1 MKRIYVFLIFLTL
14 IVFLSAPPAFS
25 KDPGGRYLVLID
37 PGHGG
42 SDQGVK
48 VSSGTFEK
56 DLTLA
61 IANMVKSDLENAG
74 YAVKLTRT
82 GDSTVEPAARMK
94 MANDQETDLFL
105 SIHINAG
112 FGREAE
118 GYEIFFP
125 GFNSPSQS
133 RNESGEIVK
142 DMVKNQNL
150 NESVRLSRIV
160 QKNLETV
167 LPRKDRGLQEAPLRV
182 QPAIPSLVIELGFA
196 SNPSEKK
203 QLTSRDTQKKIAGVL
218 AASVREFVS
227 TGKTRR

>member
-1 MKRIYVFLIFLTL
+1 
-14 IVFLSAPPAFS
+14 
-25 KDPGGRYLVLID
+25 
-37 PGHGG
+37 
-42 SDQGVK
+42 
-48 VSSGTFEK
+48 
-56 DLTLA
+56 
-61 IANMVKSDLENAG
+61 MVKSDLENAG